1 VAIFRFIA
9 LAILVVT
16 FARCDAASAQTRRAF
31 VVGID
36 VYRNLA
42 KAGQLERAV
51 NDAKAVAV
59 TLGRLGFKVTTETNL
74 DRAAFNGRW
83 QEFLDTIQKDDVV
96 TVYFAGHGIEI
107 ETQNFLLPAD
117 IPLIKWG
124 RDSQLRREAIS
135 LAEMMIDLKARKPGL
150 SVVILDACRNNPF
163 LPEGG
168 RNLGPGRGGLNS
180 AQAAPNGVFILYSAG
195 AGETALD
202 RLDGDGEEKNSVY
215 TRRLLPLMTTEG
227 LTLGE
232 LARRVREDVS
242 LLAASNSHPQTPAY
256 YDGVVGDFCFAG
268 CRVPQPQAA
277 PRDEEREL
285 WEAYRKSRDIL
296 DVRLYL
302 RRYPHG
308 AHRADAQAAL
318 VAHERRVQLAAE
330 ARELERA
337 EELAWA
343 RASSAD
349 QMNAY
354 ADYKRAYPQGRHV
367 GEADRRIAALAA
379 RERES
384 EAAAQ
389 QREAARQDE
398 LDWARAS
405 SADQPEA
412 YEAYLRQHASG
423 AHADEARARIDELK
437 RLAAEWKTIETGQSF
452 DALAA
457 FIGRAGRSQIAAVAQ
472 SRLALLERREA
483 EAFERAEQ
491 DRLLEGYRRFAK
503 DWPDG
508 PHHDNARQR
517 IAELEAIER
526 EWAGLR
532 TSEDVVK
539 LEAFIARHGW
549 SEFGAL
555 ATERVIG
562 IKRGQAPARPD
573 EAVAILGADALLAEI
588 DRKTLTLVGD
598 GGTIAFDTKAKPAFR
613 GKLEAGFW
621 KAVNLGFIKHKGVFV
636 AEAKVGKA
644 KRRFE
649 GLAGIVES
657 GVDKSSYLFLMQIV
671 GNEKS
676 VADIDRKD
684 RLFATVQIAKDPH
697 GLTCIG
703 TRWASL
709 LGEKEPEKITGRC
722 EVGNAPR

>member
-1 VAIFRFIA
+1 MVVFRFIA
-9 LAILVVT
+9 LAIFVVV
-16 FARCDAASAQTRRAF
+16 FATSDAVSAQTRRAF

-36 VYRNLA
+36 TYRNLP

-59 TLGRLGFKVTTETNL
+59 TLARLDFKVTTETNL
-74 DRAAFNGRW
+74 DRAAFNARW

-96 TVYFAGHGIEI
+96 TVYFAGHGVEI

-124 RDSQLRREAIS
+124 RDTQLRREAIS

-180 AQAAPNGVFILYSAG
+180 AQAAPNGIFIMYSAG

-215 TRRLLPLMTTEG
+215 TRRLLPLMTAEG
-227 LTLGE
+227 LTLGD

-268 CRVPQPQAA
+268 CRAPQPQTE

-285 WEAYRKSRDIL
+285 WEAYRKSGDIL

-302 RRYPHG
+302 RRYPSG
-308 AHRADAQAAL
+308 AHQAEAQAAL
-318 VAHERRVQLAAE
+318 VAYERRVKQAAE
-330 ARELERA
+330 AREREQA

-349 QMNAY
+349 HGSAY
-354 ADYKRAYPQGRHV
+354 EDYKRAYPQGRYV
-367 GEADRRIAALAA
+367 AEADRRIAALTA
-379 RERES
+379 RERQN
-384 EAAAQ
+384 EAAAR
-389 QREAARQDE
+389 QREAARLDE

-412 YEAYLRQHASG
+412 YEAYLRGHPAG
-423 AHADEARARIDELK
+423 AHAREARARIDDLN

-452 DALAA
+452 DALGA

-472 SRLALLERREA
+472 SRLALLEKREA

-491 DRLLEGYRRFAK
+491 DRLLDGYRRFAN

-508 PHHDNARQR
+508 PHQDNARQR
-517 IAELEAIER
+517 IAELEAIEGQ
-526 EWAGLR
+526 WAGLR
-532 TSEDVVK
+532 TSEDVGK
-539 LEAFIARHGW
+539 LEAFIGQHGW

-573 EAVAILGADALLAEI
+573 EAVALLTADALLAEV
-588 DRKTLTLVGD
+588 DRKTLTLAGE
-598 GGTIAFDTKAKPAFR
+598 GGTITFDTKAKPAFR
-613 GKLEAGFW
+613 QRLEAGFW
-621 KAVNLGFIKHKGVFV
+621 KGINLGFVKHKGVFV
-636 AEAKVGKA
+636 AESKVGKA
-644 KRRFE
+644 KRKIE
-649 GLAGIVES
+649 GLAAIVES
-657 GVDKSSYLFLMQIV
+657 GVDKSGYLFFLQIV

-684 RLFATVQIAKDPH
+684 RLFASVQIAKDPH

-703 TRWASL
+703 TPWVSL
-709 LGEKEPEKITGRC
+709 LGGKDPEKFSGRC
-722 EVGNAPR
+722 EVGGAPR